1 MAGNPLCSNRRNILN
16 QTRLPRF
23 LGKKTCM
30 KNSIHDT
37 SNVSFCLLHSS
48 SLYCNLKFKLPS
60 YCHFR
65 SHHVSFIPP
74 FFLISKA
81 LRRAGEERF
90 LWIWNFVLPPY
101 QAVPDA
107 RNGMEPDRVFT
118 GGVSHP
124 HDMDLVIACGC
135 WYGCCYVCG
144 GGGGGGWW
152 SWWWHMMTMMM
163 VMLMMM
169 EIMMMVIRRELSS
182 CCWWWF
188 IVVFFLVVMLV
199 ITSVRI
205 VHGVKFGTSTCLI
218 LSSPPPSRSGHRF
231 F

>member
-1 MAGNPLCSNRRNILN
+1 MTIFLAAFPLREFNPLCSNTRNISVKHFDHGSY
-16 QTRLPRF
+16 T
-23 LGKKTCM
+23 KKTCM
-30 KNSIHDT
+30 KNSIRDT
-37 SNVSFCLLHSS
+37 SNVSVCFLSILLCFR
-48 SLYCNLKFKLPS
+48 YCNLKFKLPS

-107 RNGMEPDRVFT
+107 RNGMEPDGVFT

-124 HDMDLVIACGC
+124 HMDLVIACGC

-144 GGGGGGWW
+144 CGGGGGWW
-152 SWWWHMMTMMM
+152 S
-163 VMLMMM
+163 
-169 EIMMMVIRRELSS
+169 
-182 CCWWWF
+182 
-188 IVVFFLVVMLV
+188 
-199 ITSVRI
+199 
-205 VHGVKFGTSTCLI
+205 
-218 LSSPPPSRSGHRF
+218 
-231 F
+231 